1 MRTFAQC
8 SKYFWSDVEEVEI
21 WWYPRQFVAWGWRVQ
36 RGFFGWH
43 RGSDDFWF
51 EIPFLTERK
60 MEALHPFGAILSA
73 GTCKGG
79 QGWQAGSTGRG
90 AMVLVLLPVAAQAY
104 LHPSCPGGGLNT
116 AVDLLMG
123 AGGLL
128 QRLGQ
133 WAVVGLQAFQV
144 ESCLHTTCPDLPADK
159 TCFFRWWEEGGG
171 LASEAFVTI
180 TESVWLHVILPLLA
194 FPAGAAVPGAV
205 LSGPSR
211 HSPRGPVS
219 RIRPTQD
226 RNPEAPVGKA
236 FCQHSPVSVPQHT
249 RRVARWGSR
258 QHCFSPQF

>member
-133 WAVVGLQAFQV
+133 WAVV
-144 ESCLHTTCPDLPADK
+144 P
-159 TCFFRWWEEGGG
+159 GG
-171 LASEAFVTI
+171 ASG
-180 TESVWLHVILPLLA
+180 
-194 FPAGAAVPGAV
+194 FPGGV
-205 LSGPSR
+205 LSSHHLSR
-211 HSPRGPVS
+211 SSCR
-219 RIRPTQD
+219 
-226 RNPEAPVGKA
+226 
-236 FCQHSPVSVPQHT
+236 
-249 RRVARWGSR
+249 
-258 QHCFSPQF
+258 